1 MTEQQT
7 RLRLFLAELAV
18 LREEYGMEIEGCGEC
33 GSPAVRDVG
42 TLLDEPDQSD
52 DGQVGRFLAWNGER
66 YVFRQGSIG
75 EDG

>member
-1 MTEQQT
+1 MSDQQT

-18 LREEYGMEIEGCGEC
+18 LRDEYGMEIEGCGEC
-33 GSPAVRDVG
+33 GSPAVRDV
-42 TLLDEPDQSD
+42 LEDQESQAS
-52 DGQVGRFLAWNGER
+52 QVGRFLAWNGEK